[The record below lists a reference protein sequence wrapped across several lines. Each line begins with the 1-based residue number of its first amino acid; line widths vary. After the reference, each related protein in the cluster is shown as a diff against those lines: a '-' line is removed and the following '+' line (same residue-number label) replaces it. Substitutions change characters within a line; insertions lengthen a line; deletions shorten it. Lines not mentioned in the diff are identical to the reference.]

1 MSPSKLRPTPNERVY
16 EAIQYLIKSLI
27 HLKTLVAIGR
37 ADNGEYLAI
46 KRLILSC
53 YYPAM
58 ATRTQ
63 VDWRDPFVILAG
75 HKKADGTLVVDLG
88 AAPSKR
94 FECVELE
101 QWYDERRRKGEV
113 GEVVNVLV
121 KFIENDKLDAGAK
134 L

>member
-1 MSPSKLRPTPNERVY
+1 
-16 EAIQYLIKSLI
+16 
-27 HLKTLVAIGR
+27 
-37 ADNGEYLAI
+37 
-46 KRLILSC
+46 
-53 YYPAM
+53 M

-63 VDWRDPFVILAG
+63 VDWRDPFVILAD

-94 FECVELE
+94 FECVEFE